1 MTREEFV
8 GILNKEGCPY
18 NIEGDKIVVV
28 GGLIG
33 GFIFGSLETI
43 PPEVVFMNK
52 GYVSLDLLKT
62 ISPGVEFRNNGNVFL
77 NSLKTLPPGVEFK
90 NEGDVDLRLLV
101 GGRFVRF
108 SKWEGNIEGIDSKRL
123 LNLMIKRGLFI

>member
-77 NSLKTLPPGVEFK
+77 NSLKTLPPGVVFK
-90 NEGDVDLRLLV
+90 NGGDVYLGSLI
-101 GGRFVRF
+101 GGYFH
-108 SKWEGNIEGIDSKRL
+108 KWTGNIEGIDSKRL
-123 LNLMIKRGLFI
+123 LNLMIKRGMFI

>member
-62 ISPGVEFRNNGNVFL
+62 ISPGVVFNNWGNVYL
-77 NSLKTLPPGVEFK
+77 KSLETLPPGVEF
-90 NEGDVDLRLLV
+90 NNGGDVSLKSIT
-101 GGRFVRF
+101 GKYF
-108 SKWEGNIEGIDSKRL
+108 SKWDGNIEGIDSKRL
-123 LNLMIKRGLFI
+123 LNLMIKRGMFI

>member
-77 NSLKTLPPGVEFK
+77 NSLKTLPPGVVFK
-90 NEGDVDLRLLV
+90 NGGDVYLGSLI
-101 GGRFVRF
+101 GGYFH
-108 SKWEGNIEGIDSKRL
+108 KWTGNIEEVDNKSL
-123 LNLMIKRGLFI
+123 LNLMIKQGVFI

>member
-77 NSLKTLPPGVEFK
+77 NSLKTLPPGVVFK
-90 NEGDVDLRLLV
+90 NGGDVYLGSLI
-101 GGRFVRF
+101 GGYFH
-108 SKWEGNIEGIDSKRL
+108 KWTGNIEGIDNKRL
-123 LNLMIKRGLFI
+123 LNYMISKGMFI